1 MILKIDLSPETFLR
15 VKELIEEP
23 AHGFYIEGLDSCH
36 LVHIVEIISAVTP
49 VSDQSNISVT
59 FRIHEK
65 FGSVIISRTI
75 INNLLNAI
83 SIFPQPKTPERMF
96 IQ

>member
-1 MILKIDLSPETFLR
+1 MILKIDLSPETFLHT
-15 VKELIEEP
+15 KELIEKP

-36 LVHIVEIISAVTP
+36 LVPIVEILSAVTP
-49 VSDQSNISVT
+49 VGDQSNISVT

-65 FGSVIISRTI
+65 FGNVIISRTV

-83 SIFPQPKTPERMF
+83 GIFLQPKTPECMF
-96 IQ
+96 VR